1 MSFHTRKSFVHL
13 RNTIYDILDETR
25 DACDCPI
32 DCQVILTVKVQ
43 KSMKSIVRVVHL
55 PSVVESE
62 FYNAT
67 RILFV
72 CKENKN
78 NYFFSKMCLLSVS
91 PRHHSAILGIIH
103 WTQAAYALLY
113 QPCCTDALLSFKSKR
128 KYT

>member
-1 MSFHTRKSFVHL
+1 MSFHTHKSFVHL

-32 DCQVILTVKVQ
+32 DCQVILTIKVQ
-43 KSMKSIVRVVHL
+43 KSMKSIIRVVHL

-78 NYFFSKMCLLSVS
+78 NYFFQKCVSSLSLHV
-91 PRHHSAILGIIH
+91 
-103 WTQAAYALLY
+103 TVAYALLY
-113 QPCCTDALLSFKSKR
+113 EPRRTDALFSFKSKR
-128 KYT
+128 KYR